1 MIGLDLSEVKK
12 KMVEVGGSGE
22 QVGEGEVFCS
32 QGVAHMAEPNV
43 TLMTGSLS
51 LWSKSPPEGSHTW
64 PIFLPRVLCD
74 QPNQLSKEA
83 VDQRFGIRVNLK
95 IISVWPKSGADKTG
109 P

>member
-12 KMVEVGGSGE
+12 KMVEVGGSGG

-51 LWSKSPPEGSHTW
+51 LEQKPARRITH
-64 PIFLPRVLCD
+64 LAYLCAPSVMRPA
-74 QPNQLSKEA
+74 QPTF
-83 VDQRFGIRVNLK
+83 QR
-95 IISVWPKSGADKTG
+95 SC
-109 P
+109 